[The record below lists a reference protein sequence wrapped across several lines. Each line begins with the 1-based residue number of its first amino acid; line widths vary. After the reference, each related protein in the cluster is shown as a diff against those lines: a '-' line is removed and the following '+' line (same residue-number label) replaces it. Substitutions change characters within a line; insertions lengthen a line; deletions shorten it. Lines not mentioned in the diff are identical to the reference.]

1 MTAKMG
7 GQGIDEDMEG
17 WLVVEAAGLPEREY
31 PFDPAAA
38 LVGVRAEAAFAPEYG
53 ETDGSLRNVVGW
65 LDAGLLEKD
74 KEALHFFFQQADEL
88 ARIAFGV
95 AVKIDKPTEPGE
107 EC

>member
-7 GQGIDEDMEG
+7 GHGIDEDMEG
-17 WLVVEAAGLPEREY
+17 WLVVQTAGLPERKY

-38 LVGVRAEAAFAPEYG
+38 LVGVRAETAFAPEHG
-53 ETDGSLRNVVGW
+53 ETNGPLRNVVGW
-65 LDAGLLEKD
+65 LDASLLKKD
-74 KEALHFFFQQADEL
+74 KEMVHFFFQQADEL

-95 AVKIDKPTEPGE
+95 AVKIDKPAEPGE